1 MKILCPTRGGEAS
14 YSNQD
19 KAIEIAAERGCTIVF
34 LYVSNINF
42 LLNLR
47 SPMLAKNIQ
56 DDLDDMGEFLLTIAQ
71 ERAEKK
77 NVKAEII
84 LKHGGFYNA
93 LKEVIEEEKI
103 STLLIGSSVD
113 EKGYTTTEY
122 LENLVGKIR
131 EISNVEIFITN
142 QGEVVKHETAE
153 DSPPEI

>member
-19 KAIEIAAERGCTIVF
+19 KAIEIAAERGCSIVF

-47 SPMLAKNIQ
+47 SPMMAKTIQ

-77 NVKAEII
+77 DVQAEIV
-84 LKHGGFYNA
+84 LKHGAFFNA
-93 LKEVIEEEKI
+93 LKEVIEEEHI
-103 STLLIGSSVD
+103 STILIGSSVD
-113 EKGYTTTEY
+113 NKGYTTSEY
-122 LENLVGKIR
+122 LENLVRKIQ
-131 EISNVEIFITN
+131 ELANIEVFIT
-142 QGEVVKHETAE
+142 QHGEIVKHAPKVETT
-153 DSPPEI
+153 

>member
-19 KAIEIAAERGCTIVF
+19 KAIEIAAERGCSIVF

-47 SPMLAKNIQ
+47 SPMMAKNIQ
-56 DDLDDMGEFLLTIAQ
+56 EDLDDMGEFLLTVAQ

-77 NVKAEII
+77 NVKAEIV

-93 LKEVIEEEKI
+93 LKDVIEEERI

-113 EKGYTTTEY
+113 DKGYTTSEY
-122 LENLVGKIR
+122 LNHLVGKIR

-142 QGEVVKHETAE
+142 QGEIVKHVKAE
-153 DSPPEI
+153 DSSSEI